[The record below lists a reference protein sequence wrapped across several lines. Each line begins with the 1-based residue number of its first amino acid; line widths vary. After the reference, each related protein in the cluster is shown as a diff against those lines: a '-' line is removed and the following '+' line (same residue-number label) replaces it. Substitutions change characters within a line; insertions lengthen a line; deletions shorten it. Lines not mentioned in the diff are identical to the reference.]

1 VGACGGGG
9 GGGGAGGSGGSG
21 GTGGVSAGVL
31 RKGGSLDGLPT
42 VTHGARGMPG
52 LGGDIGTGGVT
63 PVLGTAPSGV
73 AGAGGRDGI
82 ADDVVVVN

>member
-1 VGACGGGG
+1 
-9 GGGGAGGSGGSG
+9 
-21 GTGGVSAGVL
+21 
-31 RKGGSLDGLPT
+31 
-42 VTHGARGMPG
+42 MPG